1 VPASRT
7 LPAALVEQAR
17 KFVAEGLA
25 PVRARPASSVLLLR
39 DSGTGLQVYLLR
51 RRTSMAFAGGMH
63 AFPGGAVDPRDGDD
77 EELGWLGRPPSWWA
91 GRLATSEAAA
101 RGFVCAAVRETFEE
115 SGVLLVTGEDGV
127 PAVPAG
133 PGWETDRRAL
143 VERRLALSDLLDRR
157 GLAIRSDLLA
167 PWAHWVTPRFEPR
180 RYDTWFFLA
189 ELPAGQR
196 ARDLSGE
203 ADEVAWMRPADAIAA
218 AETGRVS
225 MLPPTWSVLEDLV
238 AYTTVAEALGAA
250 EARPLA
256 TVTPGWVDHGGE
268 LHLLL
273 PDDPGFP
280 GDDPG
285 FPGDDPG
292 EPS

>member
-1 VPASRT
+1 MPASRT

-17 KFVAEGLA
+17 QFVLGGLA

-39 DSGTGLQVYLLR
+39 DAGTGLQVFLLR

-63 AFPGGAVDPRDGDD
+63 AFPGGAVDPRDGDG
-77 EELGWLGRPPSWWA
+77 EGLGWLGRPPSWWA

-115 SGVLLVTGEDGV
+115 SGVLLVTGDDDAPV
-127 PAVPAG
+127 VPAG
-133 PGWETDRRAL
+133 PDWEADRRAL

-189 ELPAGQR
+189 ALPAGQR

-203 ADEVAWMRPADAIAA
+203 ADEVAWMRPADAVAA
-218 AETGRVS
+218 AETGTVS
-225 MLPPTWSVLEDLV
+225 MLPPTWSVLEDL
-238 AYTTVAEALGAA
+238 AGYGTVTEALGAA
-250 EARPLA
+250 EARALA
-256 TVTPGWVDHGGE
+256 TVTPGWVDHGSE
-268 LHLLL
+268 LRLLL

-285 FPGDDPG
+285 

>member
-17 KFVAEGLA
+17 QFVAGRLT
-25 PVRARPASSVLLLR
+25 PVDARPASSVLLLR
-39 DSGTGLQVYLLR
+39 DSRAGLQVYLLR
-51 RRTSMAFAGGMH
+51 RRASMAFAGGMH

-77 EELGWLGRPPSWWA
+77 EGLGWLGRPPSWWA
-91 GRLATSEAAA
+91 DRLATSEAAA

-115 SGVLLVTGEDGV
+115 SGVLLVTGDDGV
-127 PAVPAG
+127 PVPPGG
-133 PGWETDRRAL
+133 PDWEADRRAL

-157 GLAIRSDLLA
+157 GLAVRSDVLA

-189 ELPAGQR
+189 ALPSGQR

-203 ADEVAWMRPADAIAA
+203 ADQVAWMRPVDAVSA
-218 AETGRVS
+218 AEKGEVA
-225 MLPPTWSVLEDLV
+225 MLPPTWSVLEDLA
-238 AYTTVAEALGAA
+238 AYGTVAEALDAA
-250 EARPLA
+250 EARVLA
-256 TVTPGWVDHGGE
+256 TVTPGWVDDGGG

-273 PDDPGFP
+273 PGDPGY
-280 GDDPG
+280 
-285 FPGDDPG
+285 PGDDPG
-292 EPS
+292 EP

>member
-17 KFVAEGLA
+17 HFVAGRLA
-25 PVRARPASSVLLLR
+25 PVDARPASSVLLLR
-39 DSGTGLQVYLLR
+39 DSGAGLQVYLLR

-77 EELGWLGRPPSWWA
+77 EGLGWLGRPPSWWA
-91 GRLATSEAAA
+91 DRLATSEAAA

-115 SGVLLVTGEDGV
+115 SGVLLVTGDDGV
-127 PAVPAG
+127 PVPPAG
-133 PGWETDRRAL
+133 PDWEADRRAL

-157 GLAIRSDLLA
+157 GLAVRSDVLA

-189 ELPAGQR
+189 ALPSGQR

-203 ADEVAWMRPADAIAA
+203 ADQVAWMRPVDAMSA
-218 AETGRVS
+218 AEKGEVA
-225 MLPPTWSVLEDLV
+225 MLPPTWSVLEDL
-238 AYTTVAEALGAA
+238 ATYGTVAEALEAA
-250 EARPLA
+250 EARALA
-256 TVTPGWVDHGGE
+256 TVTPGWVDDGGE
-268 LHLLL
+268 LRLLL
-273 PDDPGFP
+273 PGDPGY
-280 GDDPG
+280 
-285 FPGDDPG
+285 PGDDPG